1 VTPGE
6 DVVHRAKWTQDL
18 IELKPEEG
26 YRERVMHLLAAADLG
41 VTGMDIDRE
50 TGAVRLRHRTAEGQ
64 DVPLDFLTEKI
75 CRMVTPCS

>member
-1 VTPGE
+1 
-6 DVVHRAKWTQDL
+6 
-18 IELKPEEG
+18 
-26 YRERVMHLLAAADLG
+26 
-41 VTGMDIDRE
+41 MDIDRE